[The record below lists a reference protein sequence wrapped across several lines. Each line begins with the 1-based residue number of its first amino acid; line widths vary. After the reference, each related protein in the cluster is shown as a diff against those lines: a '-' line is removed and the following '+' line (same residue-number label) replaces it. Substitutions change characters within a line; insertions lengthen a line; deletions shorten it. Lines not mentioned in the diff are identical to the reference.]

1 MPPLVLASSS
11 PYRRQLLD
19 RLQLPYTA
27 TSPHIDETAQP
38 GELPAELAQ
47 RLATAKARVLASRY
61 PRSLIIGSD
70 QVASRDGQMIGK
82 PGDFQR
88 ARQQLLD
95 ASGQTLVF
103 YTGLSLI
110 NTATGKVHEH
120 LEIFEVDF
128 RPLSVEQIESYLHME
143 KPYNC
148 AGSFKCEGLGIA
160 LFKQMRGA
168 DSSSLV
174 GLPLLALCELL
185 RREGIDPLIPESK
198 PVGAAAPPR

>member
-19 RLQLPYTA
+19 RLQLAYTA
-27 TSPHIDETAQP
+27 VSPHIDETAYP
-38 GELPAELAQ
+38 NELPAELAQ
-47 RLATAKARVLASRY
+47 RLATAKARALASRY
-61 PRSLIIGSD
+61 PHALIIGSD
-70 QVASRDGQMIGK
+70 QVASRAGTIVGK

-95 ASGQTLVF
+95 ASGQTIVF

-120 LEIFEVDF
+120 LETFEIDF
-128 RPLSVEQIESYLHME
+128 RPLSTEQIEDYLHRE
-143 KPYNC
+143 EPYDC

-160 LFKQMRGA
+160 LFQQMRGA
-168 DSSSLV
+168 DSTSLV

-185 RREGIDPLIPESK
+185 RREGMDPLNPA
-198 PVGAAAPPR
+198 PPGLVPAAPPR